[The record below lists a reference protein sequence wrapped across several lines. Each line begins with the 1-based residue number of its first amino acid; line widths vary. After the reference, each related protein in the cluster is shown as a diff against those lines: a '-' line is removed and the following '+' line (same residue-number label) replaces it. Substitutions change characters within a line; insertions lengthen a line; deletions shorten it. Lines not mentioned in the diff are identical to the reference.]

1 MLDLLKLLVRVL
13 LRGVVNVEGVPC
25 SGVSNSDVSEDTVGT
40 LLLDADDTVVLDPGH
55 AADDLVDGGF
65 RHGGESLEG
74 VELTVGINTSELIG
88 SREGSEKSGPDES
101 DNGKLGDTAVGKLG
115 LTEPLNVAHEVTLN
129 VKRVVEGGEGAGG
142 ESDGVKSN
150 ISGERAIEGV
160 GAGSERKS
168 LGSLNPVG
176 VKGGGGLAGLSRGE
190 SGGRADDEGSSD
202 DLHGGN

>member
-1 MLDLLKLLVRVL
+1 MLDFLNLLFGIL
-13 LRGVVNVEGVPC
+13 LRGVVDVEGVPC
-25 SGVSNSDVSEDTVGT
+25 SRVSNTDVSEDTVST

-88 SREGSEKSGPDES
+88 SREGSEKSGPEES
-101 DNGKLGDTAVGKLG
+101 DNGELGDTAVGKLG

-142 ESDGVKSN
+142 ESDGVESDISN
-150 ISGERAIEGV
+150 KGAIKGV
-160 GAGSERKS
+160 GGRSEGEG
-168 LGSLNPVG
+168 LGSLDEVVR
-176 VKGGGGLAGLSRGE
+176 VKGGGDLAGLGRGE
-190 SGGRADDEGSSD
+190 SGGRASEEGKSSD
-202 DLHGGN
+202 LH